1 MVKPEQLEKIATQ
14 ISNDYLERQIPLTD
28 GLEKVST
35 MHGLNQNQVYRV
47 AEAANVKTYLELMK
61 TAQDDSYIEFDIAD
75 PIQVIGSR
83 PSQEKTASGY
93 SDYLTAPK
101 KDWAFELLQEKK
113 ASLRYEDEKQEK
125 VAGTNKPEPA

>member
-75 PIQVIGSR
+75 PLQVVDSA
-83 PSQEKTASGY
+83 PSEKTASRT
-93 SDYLTAPK
+93 SDYLDAPN
-101 KDWAFELLQEKK
+101 KDWAFELLQEKR
-113 ASLRYEDEKQEK
+113 ASQKHEAEK
-125 VAGTNKPEPA
+125 VAEEVEPLPA